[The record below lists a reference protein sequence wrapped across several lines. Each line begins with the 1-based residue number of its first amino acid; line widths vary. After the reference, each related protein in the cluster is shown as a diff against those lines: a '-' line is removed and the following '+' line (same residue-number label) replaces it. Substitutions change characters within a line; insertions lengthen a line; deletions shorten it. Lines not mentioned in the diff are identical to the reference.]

1 MVCIGRGQRVRVGG
15 SKDQTGLLWDGMKMR
30 GIVTSRRDWL
40 REYGLVVEER
50 RRGRAEEKG
59 EGKALLIVTDLR
71 CGPESAKNDRLHEKV
86 GGRITLPALG
96 ELLDHLIVIHPRPPS
111 SQRKL
116 LSA

>member
-1 MVCIGRGQRVRVGG
+1 
-15 SKDQTGLLWDGMKMR
+15 MR

-40 REYGLVVEER
+40 RERGLVVEER
-50 RRGRAEEKG
+50 RRGRGEEEG
-59 EGKALLIVTDLR
+59 EGKALLIVTDSR
-71 CGPESAKNDRLHEKV
+71 SGPDSAQNDRPREKV
-86 GGRITLPALG
+86 GQRITLPALG